1 LVNLR
6 ITKQRNYHSTTHKA
20 KMAPT
25 TSFLKVSGDKIVK
38 SDDPSETPVL
48 LRGAGLGGWMNME
61 NVSFVSQSPSS
72 PFFLAFMEWKL
83 WGLTAC

>member
-1 LVNLR
+1 
-6 ITKQRNYHSTTHKA
+6 
-20 KMAPT
+20 MAPT

-61 NVSFVSQSPSS
+61 NVSSLLKVWIVLISWDENF
-72 PFFLAFMEWKL
+72 EK
-83 WGLTAC
+83 LTACGAC

>member
-1 LVNLR
+1 
-6 ITKQRNYHSTTHKA
+6 
-20 KMAPT
+20 MAPT

-61 NVSFVSQSPSS
+61 NVSSLLKVWIVFQSPALDLVLLSRNES
-72 PFFLAFMEWKL
+72 L
-83 WGLTAC
+83 GS